1 MEEVNWTQE
10 HMLEVGLN
18 EPDDFLKVRE
28 TLSRIGVA
36 SRKERKL
43 YQSCHILHKQGRY
56 YIVHFKELFALDG
69 KHANLTQN
77 DIQRRN
83 RIVQLL
89 VDWGLVDILNGD
101 KIQDIADQLAESMY
115 GKDFYDLSGR
125 QQSEVYEK
133 AIVELDEMMADRA
146 DMMRKGEADGGRI
159 KLEAGGYLDY
169 IRAVKELGFKP
180 ISIDEFKS
188 LQSAMGIQDII
199 KLTERMNMVN
209 KKID

>member
-1 MEEVNWTQE
+1 M
-10 HMLEVGLN
+10 
-18 EPDDFLKVRE
+18 DK
-28 TLSRIGVA
+28 
-36 SRKERKL
+36 
-43 YQSCHILHKQGRY
+43 
-56 YIVHFKELFALDG
+56 
-69 KHANLTQN
+69 
-77 DIQRRN
+77 
-83 RIVQLL
+83 
-89 VDWGLVDILNGD
+89 D
-101 KIQDIADQLAESMY
+101 KIQMIADQLAESMY

-133 AIVELDEMMADRA
+133 AIVELDDMMNAKA
-146 DMMRKGEADGGRI
+146 EMMRKGEADGGRI

-199 KLTERMNMVN
+199 KLTERMNMIN